1 MAGRTLLC
9 VLCLSTLNMYVC
21 THADTPVSAA
31 KHNGSG
37 SDLILNDCLAYL
49 RFGRYWHE
57 VAIRNA
63 PSNVRHL
70 GKSGTRHE
78 QSATSHFDPKRPKAD
93 TYLLVQTGENKLAP
107 AICCI
112 VPRYYGVSPYMA
124 FSRPCA

>member
-70 GKSGTRHE
+70 GKSGLGTNNRPLRTLIDSVEKRLVIFGE
-78 QSATSHFDPKRPKAD
+78 Q
-93 TYLLVQTGENKLAP
+93 
-107 AICCI
+107 
-112 VPRYYGVSPYMA
+112 
-124 FSRPCA
+124 